1 MGENPEIGKGSQQF
15 IGFKTGAWS
24 VPEDSWWLAHL
35 LRHAMIRGSFLP
47 PRAIEEL
54 RDLTRRR
61 KKLLSADTEPH
72 PELRRKQQR
81 EDQIQHH
88 IRRLRQLGVQ
98 VPTPE
103 GASDLGSPA
112 PLKGNRPRSPEAPGF
127 HAR

>member
-1 MGENPEIGKGSQQF
+1 MELQNPAEITRQLTQLF
-15 IGFKTGAWS
+15 C
-24 VPEDSWWLAHL
+24 DSPLAMSRNL
-35 LRHAMIRGSFLP
+35 LTLVWHM
-47 PRAIEEL
+47 
-54 RDLTRRR
+54 LTTRMPY
-61 KKLLSADTEPH
+61 TEPD

-88 IRRLRQLGVQ
+88 IRRLRQLGVE